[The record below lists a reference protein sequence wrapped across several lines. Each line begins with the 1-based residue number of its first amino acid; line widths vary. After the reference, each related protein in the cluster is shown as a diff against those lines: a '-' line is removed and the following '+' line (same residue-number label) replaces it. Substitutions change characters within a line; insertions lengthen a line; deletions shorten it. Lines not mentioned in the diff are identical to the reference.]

1 MVIWNVFDTI
11 FFSFGFIRRSNNGF
25 LFILALCEPEE
36 ATDWMQ
42 KFTFYALFI
51 VDILCVCVCV
61 AWNNFRIEPRNLQLY
76 IFVFDFGLFFR
87 FGSLLSQ
94 KSIKMDDERLKAPD
108 FYTLRLSRSCIPSR
122 LDASAFKWQVRHYYY
137 VFAFGLASSI
147 RHMIVSRR

>member
-1 MVIWNVFDTI
+1 
-11 FFSFGFIRRSNNGF
+11 
-25 LFILALCEPEE
+25 
-36 ATDWMQ
+36 MQ